1 MENAERKSNH
11 LLTGI
16 ITILPIVLFVV
27 IIGWLINL
35 VLGWVGRITTLFP
48 EKMWD
53 ALGLP
58 EVVVNLLGF
67 IILCALVWLLGFVMN
82 QRKMGKKLKSWFSPI
97 ISKVPLL
104 NSLSKITNQVTMTL
118 KDTNSFKEVVV
129 VRFPAETTWSI
140 GFITG
145 ENVEAFGD
153 VVGESL
159 VSVFIPTTPNPT
171 NGFLVLMNIKNVKKT
186 DVPVATAISF
196 IISMGTAGATN
207 EVLKKSYPCS
217 E

>member
-27 IIGWLINL
+27 IIGWLVNL

-58 EVVVNLLGF
+58 EVVVNMLGF
-67 IILCALVWLLGFVMN
+67 IILCALIWLLGFVMN
-82 QRKMGKKLKSWFSPI
+82 QRKMGKKLKGWFSPI

-129 VRFPAETTWSI
+129 LRFPSETMWSI

-145 ENVEAFGD
+145 ENVEVFGD
-153 VVGESL
+153 MVEENL

-171 NGFLVLMNIKNVKKT
+171 NGFLVLMNIKDLKKT

-196 IISMGTAGATN
+196 IISMGTAGATK
-207 EVLKKSYPCS
+207 EILKKSYS
-217 E
+217 SL